1 MSSQRL
7 NSSFPLRGWYGGCAV
22 CERISWVRRAC
33 PACPERYAFPG
44 PGCSAQASQVVG
56 HRLHRSVMAYHPP
69 ADYGR
74 FCRLRLLLRL
84 PQRKGPGA
92 ALDWQLPA
100 LRPAASSSSASSCR
114 RYATTSVMRPR
125 APAAAPP
132 PPLSEPPEPPAAA
145 EPPGCARSDCSCCSG
160 SHHRHQQPKHA
171 TTFCRRALVRWE
183 TKAASPLTSA
193 PCLRGLTRPADARC
207 RRCRYTKAAALR
219 PARSRCGQA
228 RFEAASGSRSVHQS
242 RGCAALWI
250 RPKSQIRRNHQALS
264 PAPLSGAAPAKLV

>member
-1 MSSQRL
+1 MAVLFVNGLAGSAELPCLPRAL
-7 NSSFPLRGWYGGCAV
+7 CFPWTGLLRPGISGG
-22 CERISWVRRAC
+22 RPS
-33 PACPERYAFPG
+33 
-44 PGCSAQASQVVG
+44 
-56 HRLHRSVMAYHPP
+56 HRSVMAYHPP

-74 FCRLRLLLRL
+74 CCRLRLLLRL

-114 RYATTSVMRPR
+114 RCATAAVMRPR
-125 APAAAPP
+125 APATAPP
-132 PPLSEPPEPPAAA
+132 PPLSEPPAPPAAA
-145 EPPGCARSDCSCCSG
+145 EPPSCASSDCSCCSG

-171 TTFCRRALVRWE
+171 TTFRRRALVRWE

-207 RRCRYTKAAALR
+207 RRCRYIKAAALR
-219 PARSRCGQA
+219 PVRSRCGRG

-242 RGCAALWI
+242 QGCTPLWI

-264 PAPLSGAAPAKLV
+264 PAPLGGAAPAKLV

>member
-1 MSSQRL
+1 M
-7 NSSFPLRGWYGGCAV
+7 
-22 CERISWVRRAC
+22 
-33 PACPERYAFPG
+33 
-44 PGCSAQASQVVG
+44 VG

-74 FCRLRLLLRL
+74 CCRLRLLPRL

-114 RYATTSVMRPR
+114 RCATAAVMRPR

-132 PPLSEPPEPPAAA
+132 PPLSEPPAPPAAA
-145 EPPGCARSDCSCCSG
+145 EPPSCARSDCSCCSG

-171 TTFCRRALVRWE
+171 TTFRRRALVRWE

-207 RRCRYTKAAALR
+207 RRCRYIMHG
-219 PARSRCGQA
+219 C
-228 RFEAASGSRSVHQS
+228 SVATSAQPV
-242 RGCAALWI
+242 RAG
-250 RPKSQIRRNHQALS
+250 PF
-264 PAPLSGAAPAKLV
+264 